1 MQIAQSYLHA
11 KLQRPSEGR
20 NNWIR
25 GVKGNFTHNLNTIIV
40 TVYRTVSY
48 NYSHAR
54 YELVVKLL
62 VRTKITSKVYVST

>member
-25 GVKGNFTHNLNTIIV
+25 GVKGNFTHNLNTIID
-40 TVYRTVSY
+40 TQTLYRTVSY
-48 NYSHAR
+48 FAR
-54 YELVVKLL
+54 KI
-62 VRTKITSKVYVST
+62 RTSGKTTRTY